1 MRIKLDATQK
11 QGLKTLKAQPR
22 QTVIEFTSRE
32 QREAYATERHAE
44 ALTMGERYEALAIYM
59 LDVATYYPIQQGN
72 EYGDLHL
79 TDGTK
84 IQVKGNGGELGK
96 KTGTTESQLARA
108 YEAID
113 KDASDYYLLI
123 ADREK
128 GFCLVDKQ
136 QLKANIQELFKDT
149 ETLRLTL
156 NEKRLRACF
165 PYDYQR
171 I

>member
-1 MRIKLDATQK
+1 MKINLNNATK
-11 QGLKTLKAQPR
+11 QGLKILKAQPR
-22 QTVIEFTSRE
+22 PAVIEFTSQE
-32 QREAYATERHAE
+32 QRETYATKRHAE
-44 ALTMGERYEALAIYM
+44 ALSMGERHEALAIYM
-59 LDVATYYPIQQGN
+59 LEVAAYYPTQQGK

-84 IQVKGNGGELGK
+84 VQVKGNGGELAKARG
-96 KTGTTESQLARA
+96 SASDQLARA

-113 KDASDYYLLI
+113 RDASDYYLLI

-128 GFCLVDKQ
+128 GFCMVTKE
-136 QLKANIQELFKDT
+136 QLKSNIQELFKDN

>member
-11 QGLKTLKAQPR
+11 QGLKALKAQPR
-22 QTVIEFTSRE
+22 QSVIQFTSQE

-44 ALTMGERYEALAIYM
+44 ALSMGERYEALAIYM
-59 LDVATYYPIQQGN
+59 LDVATYYPIQQGS

-96 KTGTTESQLARA
+96 KQDTTQSQLARA

-113 KDASDYYLLI
+113 RDASDYYLLI

-128 GFCLVDKQ
+128 GFCMVSKE
-136 QLKANIQELFKDT
+136 QLKANIQELFKDN
-149 ETLRLTL
+149 ETLRLAL